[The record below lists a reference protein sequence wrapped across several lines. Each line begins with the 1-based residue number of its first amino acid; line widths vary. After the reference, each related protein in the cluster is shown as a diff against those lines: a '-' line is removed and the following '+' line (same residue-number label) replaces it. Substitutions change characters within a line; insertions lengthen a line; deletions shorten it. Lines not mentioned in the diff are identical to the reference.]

1 VDDEAR
7 VAHLQELEAEM
18 TASPDRKL
26 VIEFKL
32 VAKTFKVFVGNDR
45 QLQRYLAEHSEPA
58 AALRLWNLDDRAGF
72 YDFLDEVGRLLHNYL
87 AGVGSLR
94 DHTRVLW
101 RRHLADDP
109 AYDEQVRE
117 SFAESGQCRFV
128 QKLRDYTLHQQLPV
142 AHGHLSLTRGEEFKS
157 AVRLSRPDLL
167 RWSAWPVIAREY
179 LASLPEDTFELTGVV
194 AEYSQAVAAFN
205 EWFSAAFIER
215 TEDAFERLRELENAH
230 RAALRGLDRSRAQAT

>member
-7 VAHLQELEAEM
+7 VAHLKELEAEM

-58 AALRLWNLDDRAGF
+58 TALKLWNLDNRAGF
-72 YDFLDEVGRLLHNYL
+72 YDFLDEVGRLFHNYL

-94 DHTRVLW
+94 DHTRALW
-101 RRHLADDP
+101 GRHLPDDP
-109 AYDEQVRE
+109 AYDEQASE
-117 SFAESGQCRFV
+117 TFAESGSCVFV
-128 QKLRDYTLHQQLPV
+128 QKLRNYTLHNQLPV
-142 AHGHLSLTRGEEFKS
+142 AHGHLSGTPGEEFKS

-167 RWSAWPVIAREY
+167 RWSGWPVIAREY

-194 AEYSQAVAAFN
+194 ADYSQTVAEFN
-205 EWFSAAFIER
+205 EWFGAAFVER
-215 TEDAFERLRELENAH
+215 TQDAFDRLRELESAY
-230 RAALRGLDRSRAQAT
+230 RAALTGLDRSRAQAT